1 LQSAGDFLFRAF
13 PLQAGAFQRRPLP
26 VFAFLLPADAFPL
39 LFLPGA
45 FLRGAFF
52 L

>member
-1 LQSAGDFLFRAF
+1 LQSAGDFLFRVF
-13 PLQAGAFQRRPLP
+13 SLQAGAFQRGPLP

-39 LFLPGA
+39 LFLPGV
-45 FLRGAFF
+45 FLGGALF